1 MKDNNLNYVPS
12 TPKTYEVRYLENKQ
26 SSLSPAARTKVINCS
41 GSNYVSE
48 RTSLINPGYGPMP
61 NNSSNPFSLT
71 ITISG
76 DNDYKPAFEVSGTTF
91 STYTLNSLDEARE
104 LAIRLDNFVG
114 IVKIVDTKNNN
125 RRDMDFE
132 KEVKKAIEEKISE
145 FEKEDLKEGE
155 SRGYGMSFSRIA

>member
-61 NNSSNPFSLT
+61 NDSCNSNAGKETLEVNLTLKNGYSFKQGSSNFSSCKIKGEGTSEVQSWLRQLEDGK
-71 ITISG
+71 ITI
-76 DNDYKPAFEVSGTTF
+76 NDSKSK
-91 STYTLNSLDEARE
+91 RE
-104 LAIRLDNFVG
+104 QDCINYEDS
-114 IVKIVDTKNNN
+114 VKADLRSVLTK
-125 RRDMDFE
+125 FE
-132 KEVKKAIEEKISE
+132 KSVKEK
-145 FEKEDLKEGE
+145 
-155 SRGYGMSFSRIA
+155 RGVNLGFSFTY